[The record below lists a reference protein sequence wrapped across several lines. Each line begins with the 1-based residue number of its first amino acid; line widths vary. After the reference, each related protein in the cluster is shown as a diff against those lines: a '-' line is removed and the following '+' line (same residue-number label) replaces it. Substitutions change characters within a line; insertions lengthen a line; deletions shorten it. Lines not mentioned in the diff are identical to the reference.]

1 MPSRP
6 HVDDQPKEPSMDLV
20 ELKERETLSRE
31 AAAAAGAA

>member
-1 MPSRP
+1 MAIRP

-31 AAAAAGAA
+31 AAAAGAA

>member
-6 HVDDQPKEPSMDLV
+6 RVDDQPKEPSMDLV
-20 ELKERETLSRE
+20 ELRERETVFRE